1 MTDPATQAQ
10 SQTQAE
16 TATATAATTPAGATS
31 ASAAG
36 QAVMI
41 SAKDYQELLDSRA
54 KLAQIE
60 EARQREAQEAQRR
73 EMEALAQRG
82 QIEAALRMLRE
93 QSQQEVE
100 AERARLSQT
109 EERAKRYALDG
120 ELSRALAA
128 APLASPAAAEQLTQL
143 WRNQLTVEA
152 QGDSFVVRT
161 PTFQSVGEFVAQQLQ
176 RPEYAH
182 FVRATTQGGVGGQT
196 TQAAQTQTATPSPAP
211 LPKTMGEAVILHMQ
225 SLQKA
230 QGDPRTSMA
239 LPLGLRAAAR

>member
-1 MTDPATQAQ
+1 MPDETT
-10 SQTQAE
+10 QTQTATTAE
-16 TATATAATTPAGATS
+16 TATAATAAATTAGAAT
-31 ASAAG
+31 AAP
-36 QAVMI
+36 QAVTI
-41 SAKDYQELLDSRA
+41 SAKDYQEFLDSRA

-60 EARQREAQEAQRR
+60 EARQKEAQEAQRR
-73 EMEALAQRG
+73 EMEALAQKG

-100 AERARLSQT
+100 AERTRLRQT

-143 WRNQLTVEA
+143 WRSQLTVEA

-161 PTFQSVGEFVAQQLQ
+161 PTFQPVGEFVAQHLA

-182 FVRATTQGGVGGQT
+182 FVRAATQGGAGGQT
-196 TQAAQTQTATPSPAP
+196 AQAAQTQAATPSPAP
-211 LPKTMGEAVILHMQ
+211 APKTMGEAVILHMQ

-230 QGDPRTSMA
+230 QGDPRTSMT
-239 LPLGLRAAAR
+239 LPFGLRAAAQ